1 MSRIMENNTRRN
13 PWGPLFGL
21 WSTRY
26 LDLWKLV
33 KLKMNPAIK
42 AIYERFPSILP
53 PGSSFPDITLRT
65 VDGSTFRS
73 ADYRGKKHL
82 AIFAGAIT

>member
-1 MSRIMENNTRRN
+1 MSRMMENNFRRN

-21 WSTRY
+21 WSAQY

-33 KLKMNPAIK
+33 RLKLNPQIK
-42 AIYERFPSILP
+42 ATYQRFPSVLP
-53 PGSSFPDITLRT
+53 PGSTFPDLTLPT
-65 VDGSTFRS
+65 VEGGTFRT

-82 AIFAGAIT
+82 VLFTGSIT